1 MPEGEWQQAP
11 SHVTFPVNKPEDLDG
26 LTLPDVR
33 TAGSL
38 PLAMEFSKQQQQNG
52 TPITVILGGN
62 FSVAGNI
69 CPPSTL
75 CRWMLRKPDA
85 AHRLLR
91 MASDHILDVVRHWA
105 VTFGAEKVIP
115 NLWEPIAAND
125 IISPKQFEQFALP
138 YIKET
143 NEQMLALGVKHILY
157 HICGEQNANLPL
169 WAQIPMGDPGL
180 VTFGHQVTLTKAIE
194 YFGES
199 CIVLGNVN
207 SSLIQTGTPQQVY
220 EACRDAILEAKDA
233 PRGFMLMSGCELPPM
248 SAPYNVYMMKKAIED
263 FGRY

>member
-1 MPEGEWQQAP
+1 
-11 SHVTFPVNKPEDLDG
+11 
-26 LTLPDVR
+26 
-33 TAGSL
+33 
-38 PLAMEFSKQQQQNG
+38 
-52 TPITVILGGN
+52 
-62 FSVAGNI
+62 
-69 CPPSTL
+69 
-75 CRWMLRKPDA
+75 
-85 AHRLLR
+85 
-91 MASDHILDVVRHWA
+91 
-105 VTFGAEKVIP
+105 
-115 NLWEPIAAND
+115 
-125 IISPKQFEQFALP
+125 
-138 YIKET
+138 
-143 NEQMLALGVKHILY
+143 
-157 HICGEQNANLPL
+157 
-169 WAQIPMGDPGL
+169 L